1 MADEMTEAVQQTTE
15 ARVDST
21 IDTRRE
27 NPMKVRPRSLQ
38 LVGMHLS
45 DCQARVSCTATQ
57 NIIRVLNSNPTP
69 RLTAKQALSYTRL
82 TSIATLTGMTSAVCG
97 STLSRTHVGAPPSEP
112 RVPVTV
118 REK

>member
-38 LVGMHLS
+38 FVVVKVMGVMDDRGMLR
-45 DCQARVSCTATQ
+45 QEQ
-57 NIIRVLNSNPTP
+57 NRGWGAKGVLNASGI
-69 RLTAKQALSYTRL
+69 RKYL
-82 TSIATLTGMTSAVCG
+82 
-97 STLSRTHVGAPPSEP
+97 
-112 RVPVTV
+112 
-118 REK
+118 

>member
-1 MADEMTEAVQQTTE
+1 MTEAVQQTTE

-38 LVGMHLS
+38 LVGMHLA
-45 DCQARVSCTATQ
+45 DCQALVSWTETK
-57 NIIRVLNSNPTP
+57 NFIRALNPNHTP
-69 RLTAKQALSYTRL
+69 RLTAKQALSYTWL
-82 TSIATLTGMTSAVCG
+82 TSIAALTGMTSAVCG
-97 STLSRTHVGAPPSEP
+97 STLSHTHFGAPPSEP